1 MAQRKQRER
10 PAQPPFG
17 QQQQILPEY
26 QAGIRYLNNAIG
38 AINNLVE
45 FLRLTNEQLLQLNAN
60 EIRKRQSLTEVAEKY
75 DKAQEK
81 KQEKPKKP

>member
-10 PAQPPFG
+10 PAQPVG
-17 QQQQILPEY
+17 QQQILPEY
-26 QAGIRYLNNAIG
+26 QASIRYINHAIG
-38 AINNLVE
+38 AINTLVE
-45 FLRLTNEQLLQLNAN
+45 FLRLTNDQLLQLNAN
-60 EIRKRQSLTEVAEKY
+60 EIRKRQSLTEVADKY